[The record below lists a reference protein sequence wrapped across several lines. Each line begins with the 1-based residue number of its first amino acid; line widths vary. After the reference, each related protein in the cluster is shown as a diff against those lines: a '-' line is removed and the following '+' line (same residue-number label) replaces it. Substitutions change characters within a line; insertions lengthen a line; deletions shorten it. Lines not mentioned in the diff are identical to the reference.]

1 MTIFGVSLWRFLLGV
16 FVSEAVP
23 ILLLVL
29 AMAVVGH
36 LIIGGKPSP
45 ETAEAYGAWIGPIGG
60 ALATAV
66 VAWYIA
72 RSSSS
77 PVKVGIALGVA
88 VAVLD
93 LGLTLLAAKGQPFRL
108 LFAVSVLSR
117 IAGGWLGGLLVARSA
132 VPDA

>member
-1 MTIFGVSLWRFLLGV
+1 
-16 FVSEAVP
+16 
-23 ILLLVL
+23 
-29 AMAVVGH
+29 
-36 LIIGGKPSP
+36 
-45 ETAEAYGAWIGPIGG
+45 
-60 ALATAV
+60 
-66 VAWYIA
+66 
-72 RSSSS
+72 
-77 PVKVGIALGVA
+77 VKVGIALGVA